1 MIELK
6 LELDKIDKTKIFVSE
21 KTGKKYLDIVVSK
34 RQSPD
39 NYGNTHTVYIKTKS
53 KDEEKIYIGTGVG
66 KFEDAAVKTET
77 KPQETVTRTG
87 DYNPDD
93 LPF

>member
-6 LELDKIDKTKIFVSE
+6 IDVTKIPKDKIFEGAK
-21 KTGKKYLDIVVSK
+21 GKYLDIVVSK
-34 RQSPD
+34 RQQPD

-53 KDEEKIYIGTGVG
+53 KEEEKIYIGSGVG
-66 KFEDAAVKTET
+66 KFEDAAPTQNA
-77 KPQETVTRTG
+77 PATG
-87 DYNPDD
+87 NTNASNDVSY

>member
-6 LELDKIDKTKIFVSE
+6 LELDKIDKSKIFVSE
-21 KTGKKYLDIVVSK
+21 KTGKKYLDICVSK

-53 KDEEKIYIGTGVG
+53 KDEEKIYIGSGVG
-66 KFEDAAVKTET
+66 KFEDAAPANATQAE
-77 KPQETVTRTG
+77 Q
-87 DYNPDD
+87 NNISDD
-93 LPF
+93 SGLPF